1 MDGRM
6 PGKPSIDG
14 RRAPDIATGEIAMS
28 TALRI
33 AHGSFGRVALLDMDW
48 SLVRHAHPHCH
59 VLLKVEGADTQ
70 FVVGDTV
77 YPLTNDTAVLVNG
90 WQPHSYVHDPDKP
103 RTIILALYI
112 EPEWLMAFRPGWAA
126 SGAPGF
132 FGHPSGDVSPRIRH
146 LAMDL
151 AADMM
156 ARPQARAAHEAA
168 LSDLMIAVIERFTP
182 WRSFPASI
190 RETNARVGD
199 WRIRR
204 IAAAMRAET
213 RPGAGLDTFAKEAG
227 LSRAHFFRLFES
239 TVGVPPKVYLNV
251 VRMEQA
257 VNAVLN
263 QSENVSD
270 ISHQLGFAEPAH
282 FTRFF
287 RNHSGVSPREFRNV
301 SRLAS

>member
-1 MDGRM
+1 
-6 PGKPSIDG
+6 
-14 RRAPDIATGEIAMS
+14 MS

-33 AHGSFGRVALLDMDW
+33 AHGAFGRVALLDMDW

-70 FVVGDTV
+70 FIVGDKV
-77 YPLTNDTAVLVNG
+77 YPLTDSAAVLVNG
-90 WQPHSYVHDPDKP
+90 WQPHSYVHYPERP
-103 RTIILALYI
+103 RTVILALYI
-112 EPEWLMAFRPGWAA
+112 EPEWLMTFRPGWAA

-132 FGHPSGDVSPRIRH
+132 FSHPSGEVSPLIRD
-146 LAMDL
+146 LAMNL

-156 ARPQARAAHEAA
+156 SHPDARSAHEAL

-190 RETNARVGD
+190 RAMNARAGD
-199 WRIRR
+199 WRIHKAVASMRSETKR
-204 IAAAMRAET
+204 DAALES
-213 RPGAGLDTFAKEAG
+213 FARDAG
-227 LSRAHFFRLFES
+227 LSRAHFFRLFEAS
-239 TVGVPPKVYLNV
+239 VGVPPKVYLNV
-251 VRMEQA
+251 VRMEKA
-257 VNAVLN
+257 VDAVLT
-263 QSENVSD
+263 QSASVSD
-270 ISHQLGFAEPAH
+270 ISRQLGFAEPAH

>member
-1 MDGRM
+1 MRARLE
-6 PGKPSIDG
+6 PG
-14 RRAPDIATGEIAMS
+14 ELVMS

-33 AHGSFGRVALLDMDW
+33 AHGAFGRVALLDMDW

-70 FVVGDTV
+70 FVVGDKV
-77 YPLTNDTAVLVNG
+77 YPLTNETAVLVNG
-90 WQPHSYVHDPDKP
+90 WQPHSYVHDPERP

-132 FGHPSGDVSPRIRH
+132 FNHPSGDVSPRIRV
-146 LAMDL
+146 LAMNL

-156 ARPQARAAHEAA
+156 ARPDARTAHESL

-190 RETNARVGD
+190 REMNIASGD
-199 WRIRR
+199 WRIRK
-204 IAAAMRAET
+204 IAASMRTET
-213 RPGAGLDTFAKEAG
+213 RGGVALDILAKEAG
-227 LSRAHFFRLFES
+227 LSRSHFFRLFES
-239 TVGVPPKVYLNV
+239 SIGVPPKVYLNV

-263 QSENVSD
+263 QSSSVQD

-287 RNHSGVSPREFRNV
+287 RNHAGVSPREFRNV

>member
-1 MDGRM
+1 
-6 PGKPSIDG
+6 
-14 RRAPDIATGEIAMS
+14 MS

-33 AHGSFGRVALLDMDW
+33 AHGAFGRVALLDMDRP
-48 SLVRHAHPHCH
+48 LVRHAHPHCH
-59 VLLKVEGADTQ
+59 VLLKVEGADTA

-77 YPLTNDTAVLVNG
+77 YPLSDDTAVLVNG

-103 RTIILALYI
+103 RTVILALYI

-132 FGHPSGDVSPRIRH
+132 FSHPSGEVSARIRR

-156 ARPQARAAHEAA
+156 ARPQERAAHEAA
-168 LSDLMIAVIERFTP
+168 LSELMIAVIERFTP

-190 RETNARVGD
+190 RETNARLGD

-204 IAAAMRAET
+204 VAASMRAAT
-213 RPGAGLDTFAKEAG
+213 RSDAGLDVYARQAG

-257 VNAVLN
+257 VGAVLT
-263 QSENVSD
+263 QSASVCD
-270 ISHQLGFAEPAH
+270 ISRQLGFAEPAH

-287 RNHSGVSPREFRNV
+287 RNHAGVSPSEFRSV
-301 SRLAS
+301 SRFAN

>member
-1 MDGRM
+1 
-6 PGKPSIDG
+6 
-14 RRAPDIATGEIAMS
+14 MS

-33 AHGSFGRVALLDMDW
+33 AHGAFGRVALLDMDG

-70 FVVGDTV
+70 FIVGDKV
-77 YPLTNDTAVLVNG
+77 YPLTDTTAVLVNG
-90 WQPHSYVHDPDKP
+90 WQPHSYVHYPERP
-103 RTIILALYI
+103 RTVILALYI
-112 EPEWLMAFRPGWAA
+112 EPEWLTAFRPGWAA

-132 FGHPSGDVSPRIRH
+132 FSHPSGEVSPYIRD
-146 LAMDL
+146 LAMNL

-156 ARPQARAAHEAA
+156 AHPDARAEHEAL

-190 RETNARVGD
+190 RAMNIRAGD
-199 WRIRR
+199 WRIHKAVASMRSENRR
-204 IAAAMRAET
+204 GAALES
-213 RPGAGLDTFAKEAG
+213 FARDAG
-227 LSRAHFFRLFES
+227 LSRAHFFRLFEAS
-239 TVGVPPKVYLNV
+239 VGVPPKVYLNV
-251 VRMEQA
+251 VRMEKA
-257 VNAVLN
+257 VDAVLN
-263 QSENVSD
+263 QSASVAD

-287 RNHSGVSPREFRNV
+287 RNHSGVSPREFRSV

>member
-1 MDGRM
+1 
-6 PGKPSIDG
+6 
-14 RRAPDIATGEIAMS
+14 MS

-33 AHGSFGRVALLDMDW
+33 AHGTFGRVALLDMDG

-70 FVVGDTV
+70 FIVGDKV

-103 RTIILALYI
+103 RTVILALYI
-112 EPEWLMAFRPGWAA
+112 EPEWLMAFRPGWVA

-132 FGHPSGDVSPRIRH
+132 FGHPSGDVSSRIRH

-156 ARPQARAAHEAA
+156 ARPEARAAHEAA

-190 RETNARVGD
+190 RETNARLGD

-204 IAAAMRAET
+204 IAASMRAET
-213 RPGAGLDTFAKEAG
+213 RRGTGLDTFAREAG

-239 TVGVPPKVYLNV
+239 TIGVPPKVYLNV
-251 VRMEQA
+251 VRMERA
-257 VNAVLN
+257 VDAVLN
-263 QSENVSD
+263 QSKSVCD
-270 ISHQLGFAEPAH
+270 ISQQLGFAEPAH

-301 SRLAS
+301 SRLAN

>member
-1 MDGRM
+1 
-6 PGKPSIDG
+6 
-14 RRAPDIATGEIAMS
+14 MS

-33 AHGSFGRVALLDMDW
+33 AHGAFGRVALLDMDW

-70 FVVGDTV
+70 FVVGDRV
-77 YPLTNDTAVLVNG
+77 HPLTNDTAVLVNG
-90 WQPHSYVHDPDKP
+90 WQPHSYVHDPERP
-103 RTIILALYI
+103 RTVILALYI

-132 FGHPSGDVSPRIRH
+132 FSHPTGEVSSRIRG
-146 LAMDL
+146 LAMNL

-156 ARPQARAAHEAA
+156 ARPEARTAHEAA

-190 RETNARVGD
+190 REMKARSGD

-204 IAAAMRAET
+204 VAASMRSDAA
-213 RPGAGLDTFAKEAG
+213 RDADLDAFAKEAG
-227 LSRAHFFRLFES
+227 LSRSHFFRLFQSS
-239 TVGVPPKVYLNV
+239 TGVPPKVYLNV

-257 VNAVLN
+257 VAAVLN
-263 QSENVSD
+263 QSVSVCD
-270 ISHQLGFAEPAH
+270 ISAQLGFAEPAH

-287 RNHSGVSPREFRNV
+287 RNHAGVGPREFRNV

>member
-1 MDGRM
+1 
-6 PGKPSIDG
+6 
-14 RRAPDIATGEIAMS
+14 MS

-33 AHGSFGRVALLDMDW
+33 AHGAFGRVALLDMDE

-70 FVVGDTV
+70 FVVGDAV
-77 YPLTNDTAVLVNG
+77 YPLTDDAAVLVNG
-90 WQPHSYVHDPDKP
+90 WQPHSYVHYPERP
-103 RTIILALYI
+103 RTVILALYI
-112 EPEWLMAFRPGWAA
+112 EPEWLTAFRPGWAA

-132 FGHPSGDVSPRIRH
+132 FGHPSGDVSPYIRN
-146 LAMDL
+146 LAMNL

-156 ARPQARAAHEAA
+156 VRPEARAAHEAL

-190 RETNARVGD
+190 REMSARGGD
-199 WRIRR
+199 WRIRK
-204 IAAAMRAET
+204 AAASMRSE
-213 RPGAGLDTFAKEAG
+213 AGRDAALDSFARDAG
-227 LSRAHFFRLFES
+227 LSRSHFFRLFEAS
-239 TVGVPPKVYLNV
+239 VGVPPKVYLNV
-251 VRMEQA
+251 VRMEKA
-257 VNAVLN
+257 VDAVLN
-263 QSENVSD
+263 RSVSISD

>member
-1 MDGRM
+1 M
-6 PGKPSIDG
+6 
-14 RRAPDIATGEIAMS
+14 RRTVARPALACRLSLGEMLMS

-33 AHGSFGRVALLDMDW
+33 AHGVFGRVALLDMDW

-70 FVVGDTV
+70 FVVGDQV
-77 YPLTNDTAVLVNG
+77 YPLTDTTAVLVNG
-90 WQPHSYVHDPDKP
+90 WQPHSYVHYAERP
-103 RTIILALYI
+103 RTVILALYI

-132 FGHPSGDVSPRIRH
+132 FSHPSGEVSPHIRD
-146 LAMDL
+146 LAMNL

-156 ARPQARAAHEAA
+156 TRPGAGAEHEAL

-190 RETNARVGD
+190 REMSARAAD

-204 IAAAMRAET
+204 VAASMRAET
-213 RPGAGLDTFAKEAG
+213 RRGAGLDTFAREAG

-239 TVGVPPKVYLNV
+239 SIGVPPKVYLNV

-257 VNAVLN
+257 VEAVLH
-263 QSENVSD
+263 QSATVAD
-270 ISHQLGFAEPAH
+270 IS
-282 FTRFF
+282 
-287 RNHSGVSPREFRNV
+287 S
-301 SRLAS
+301 